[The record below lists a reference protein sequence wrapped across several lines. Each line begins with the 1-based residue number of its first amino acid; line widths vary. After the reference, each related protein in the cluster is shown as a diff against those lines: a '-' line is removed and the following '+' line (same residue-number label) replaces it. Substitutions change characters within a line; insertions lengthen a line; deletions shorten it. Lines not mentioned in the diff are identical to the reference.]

1 MKFQIRPDFDI
12 WYFIFVYLKVVLKM
26 IHNVIKAAFSWWG
39 WVDEVQNKVQA
50 EWGNYSCP
58 IVVRHPVLWEAV
70 AGFTKCPHYVQYLI
84 WYNTAGRHF
93 FQSFLWTKVDNQ
105 ISCEIYG
112 ICGLFYPLKNIYFS
126 QILGIS
132 WYCSSWLRLKLITK
146 VPFNTILSLA
156 PQYNLWLLHHKLLS
170 HF

>member
-1 MKFQIRPDFDI
+1 MFFISYIELSLIDNRLTLLLSVTISGFIIVNWMFKIRSDFDI

-26 IHNVIKAAFSWWG
+26 IHNVLKAAFSWWG
-39 WVDEVQNKVQA
+39 WVYEVQNKVQA

-70 AGFTKCPHYVQYLI
+70 AGFTKCPHHVQYLI

-112 ICGLFYPLKNIYFS
+112 ICGLFYPLKNID
-126 QILGIS
+126 
-132 WYCSSWLRLKLITK
+132 LR
-146 VPFNTILSLA
+146 
-156 PQYNLWLLHHKLLS
+156 
-170 HF
+170 